1 MTLKN
6 SDPLEHGSWGT
17 SRNGPLLSFP
27 PFWDSLCGSVNEK
40 RPALIWAC
48 EYLVP
53 WRWHCWGEFRMC
65 GFAGGSMSPSG
76 KLLELT
82 GSPLFPLTP
91 SVLMV
96 NSVVSHRPIPAS
108 LPSFVAVLPCHNG
121 LLTHWNYKQNKLL
134 QWFASGYSVL
144 SQQWKINSMYPIFW
158 SGSGPSTRG
167 SMTGHCPCWC
177 PAWSSVNEHY
187 SWSWNQYF
195 PNCGRHHRQ
204 GSWQQFSWLPAFL
217 KSGWTETAEPSS

>member
-1 MTLKN
+1 MVHEELQEMDLCFLFHLSGIHSVVVWMRNALPWFGHVTTWSLG
-6 SDPLEHGSWGT
+6 DGT
-17 SRNGPLLSFP
+17 VG
-27 PFWDSLCGSVNEK
+27 
-40 RPALIWAC
+40 
-48 EYLVP
+48 
-53 WRWHCWGEFRMC
+53 GEFRMC

-76 KLLELT
+76 MLLELT

-96 NSVVSHRPIPAS
+96 NSVVSHLPIPAS
-108 LPSFVAVLPCHNG
+108 LPSSVAVLPCHNG

-195 PNCGRHHRQ
+195 PNCGRHHSQ